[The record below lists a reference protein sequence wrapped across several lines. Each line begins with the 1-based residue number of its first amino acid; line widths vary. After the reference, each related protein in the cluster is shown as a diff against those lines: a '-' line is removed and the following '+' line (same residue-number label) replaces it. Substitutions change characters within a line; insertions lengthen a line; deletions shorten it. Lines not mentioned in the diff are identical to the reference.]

1 MSPAVE
7 RLPRGRHGLS
17 REEVARTQRDR
28 MLLAMV
34 EASARKGYVDT
45 TVADVLHGA
54 KVSRE
59 TFYQQFD
66 SKLAC
71 FLAAFDA
78 AGELLLAGLAPV
90 VADWAD
96 DGATGPVDRVERVER
111 FDRVMGAYLD
121 QIADQSAVTRMF
133 LVEVYAAG
141 PDAIARRAA
150 LQARIVEGLV
160 DLLALAPHQ
169 RFAAELVVSATSA
182 MVTPLLVGGDTDALR
197 ALRTPL
203 VDALDRLLAA

>member
-1 MSPAVE
+1 MSPTVE

-17 REEVARTQRDR
+17 REEVARAQRDR

-34 EASARKGYVDT
+34 EVSARKGYVDT

-90 VADWAD
+90 VAVGNA
-96 DGATGPVDRVERVER
+96 DGAGPVDPAERVERV
-111 FDRVMGAYLD
+111 DRVMGAYLD
-121 QIADQSAVTRMF
+121 QIVDQSAVTRMF

-141 PDAIARRAA
+141 PEAIARRAA

-182 MVTPLLVGGDTDALR
+182 MVTPLLVSGDTDALR

-203 VDALDRLLAA
+203 VDALDRLLTA

>member
-1 MSPAVE
+1 MSPTVE

-17 REEVARTQRDR
+17 REEVARAQRDR

-96 DGATGPVDRVERVER
+96 ERDGPVGRTERVAR

-121 QIADQSAVTRMF
+121 QIVDQSAVTRMF

-182 MVTPLLVGGDTDALR
+182 MVTPLLVAGDTDALR

-203 VDALDRLLAA
+203 VDALDRLLTA